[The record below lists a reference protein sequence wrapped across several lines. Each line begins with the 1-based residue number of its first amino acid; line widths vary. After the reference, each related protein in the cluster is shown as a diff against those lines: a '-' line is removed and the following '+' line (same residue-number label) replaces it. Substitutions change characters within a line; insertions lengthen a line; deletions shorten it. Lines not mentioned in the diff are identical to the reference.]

1 MERTLRK
8 NGKNVMTVSLP
19 GHNETVVERLK
30 DINGS
35 VCVVSIINQIVE
47 IDEKLTLVFHSMAGI
62 FIYDVYRG
70 LRKEQIE
77 DIYCIA
83 CCIPSAGETML
94 DVLKDPLHSFAS
106 FCAGKTQVV
115 KKFPKILAPAIFGN
129 GMSKKQ
135 REKSYASLCGE
146 STSLLFER
154 INECKLEI
162 PIKWILTTKDGALN
176 PKQ

>member
-19 GHNETVVERLK
+19 GHNETVVEQLK

-83 CCIPSAGETML
+83 CCIPSAG
-94 DVLKDPLHSFAS
+94 K
-106 FCAGKTQVV
+106 
-115 KKFPKILAPAIFGN
+115 
-129 GMSKKQ
+129 
-135 REKSYASLCGE
+135 LCWM
-146 STSLLFER
+146 F
-154 INECKLEI
+154 
-162 PIKWILTTKDGALN
+162 
-176 PKQ
+176 